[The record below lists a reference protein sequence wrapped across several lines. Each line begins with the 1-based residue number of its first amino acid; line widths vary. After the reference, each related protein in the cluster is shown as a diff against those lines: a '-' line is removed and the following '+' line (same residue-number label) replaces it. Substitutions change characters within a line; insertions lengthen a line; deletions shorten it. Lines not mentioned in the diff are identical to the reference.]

1 MLSNINELLQRVEKV
16 FGSSFAWNLGEYFI
30 LHEFDAWK
38 DIADDIA
45 ASYDD
50 CCCKTVL
57 FEQLHIA
64 DITQKRSE
72 YSRLKRCLSDPLPS
86 ECAIRTHNHN
96 IDSNIAHIIQQMNE
110 HFDGPIANII
120 SQSFEYIVDKEQF
133 EDLEA
138 IHDDMGDID
147 NSVILMYIIEQIQ
160 IRMPTVSNT
169 KSIVTEI
176 QAIAMKNNAE
186 TRNRIEQS
194 LIDVLLPLI
203 KSKAKTKHEKPKHR
217 KPKPKANYFDIMLFN
232 FNVDVRDVVDSSTN
246 DGSLSIG
253 QTIDI
258 NNCKP
263 IMLWLLNLYSIERWK
278 ELKEEYM
285 LQYAFTANNW
295 WQKNKYC
302 AWIEKTNPYIA
313 MHINGAIVE
322 LCKRAL
328 PPMMLDYRKAPLI
341 CDELGDFVGYS
352 CVFHRMIHRVAKQ
365 TAPIQI
371 DFWIIP
377 HMTMTNGTNHRFK
390 LHIEQALNTRHYRKD
405 DDYFVMN
412 VKNTSQLDRD
422 MYHLLAK
429 HKAWVE
435 KQLHG
440 NRYIFIIDRRTG
452 KYPTIYLIGHK
463 EDESEKDPNLPQ
475 SCLNLSKTDIVLNTE
490 TNKYITMRDSL
501 DGYMFGLSYH
511 VLSEDNIYLYWYH
524 NGGGSKFELKDIK
537 HRWPQWFQLNGN
549 SRQQKLNDD
558 IIQQIDNSDQLLT
571 NVEFDEFKR
580 QCDKIK

>member
-232 FNVDVRDVVDSSTN
+232 FNVDEQDIDDASTG
-246 DGSLSIG
+246 DGKSLSIG
-253 QTIDI
+253 KAIDI
-258 NNCKP
+258 KNCKP
-263 IMLWLLNLYSIERWK
+263 IMFWILNLYSTERWM

-285 LQYAFTANNW
+285 LHYAFTANNW
-295 WQKNKYC
+295 WQQNKYC
-302 AWIEKTNPYIA
+302 AWIEKTNPCVA
-313 MHINGAIVE
+313 KHINGAIAE

-341 CDELGDFVGYS
+341 CDELGEFVDYS

-377 HMTMTNGTNHRFK
+377 HMTMTNGKKHRLK
-390 LHIEQALNTRHYRKD
+390 LNIEHALNSRHYRKD
-405 DDYFVMN
+405 KDYFVMN
-412 VKNTSQLDRD
+412 LKHKLLCDD
-422 MYHLLAK
+422 LYHLLVK
-429 HKAWVE
+429 HNSWNA
-435 KQLHG
+435 QQSRG
-440 NRYIFIIDRRTG
+440 NRYIFIIDRRAG
-452 KYPTIYLIGHK
+452 NHRTIYMMAHK
-463 EDESEKDPNLPQ
+463 EDESEKDTNLPQ
-475 SCLNLSKTDIVLNTE
+475 SCLNLSKTHIVFNAE
-490 TNKYITMRDSL
+490 TNASITMHDSL

-511 VLSEDNIYLYWYH
+511 VLSEDDIYLYWYH
-524 NGGGSKFELKDIK
+524 NGGGSKFELRDIK
-537 HRWPQWFQLNGN
+537 HRWPQWFQIN
-549 SRQQKLNDD
+549 SKQQLKHN
-558 IIQQIDNSDQLLT
+558 IIQEIKNSDQLLS
-571 NVEFDEFKR
+571 NVEFEEFKR
-580 QCDKIK
+580 QCDQIDNV

>member
-1 MLSNINELLQRVEKV
+1 M
-16 FGSSFAWNLGEYFI
+16 
-30 LHEFDAWK
+30 
-38 DIADDIA
+38 AD
-45 ASYDD
+45 
-50 CCCKTVL
+50 V
-57 FEQLHIA
+57 
-64 DITQKRSE
+64 
-72 YSRLKRCLSDPLPS
+72 
-86 ECAIRTHNHN
+86 
-96 IDSNIAHIIQQMNE
+96 
-110 HFDGPIANII
+110 
-120 SQSFEYIVDKEQF
+120 
-133 EDLEA
+133 
-138 IHDDMGDID
+138 D
-147 NSVILMYIIEQIQ
+147 NSVILMYIIEQIR
-160 IRMPTVSNT
+160 IRMQTVSNIKRIAT
-169 KSIVTEI
+169 QIQNIVIKSNT
-176 QAIAMKNNAE
+176 E

-203 KSKAKTKHEKPKHR
+203 KSKAKTKYDKPKS
-217 KPKPKANYFDIMLFN
+217 KTKPKAKYFNIMLFN
-232 FNVDVRDVVDSSTN
+232 FNVDEQDIDDASTG
-246 DGSLSIG
+246 DGKSLSIG
-253 QTIDI
+253 KAIDI
-258 NNCKP
+258 KNCKP
-263 IMLWLLNLYSIERWK
+263 IMFWILNLYSTERWM

-285 LQYAFTANNW
+285 LHYAFTANNW
-295 WQKNKYC
+295 WQQNKYC
-302 AWIEKTNPYIA
+302 AWIEKTNPCVA
-313 MHINGAIVE
+313 KHINGAIAE

-341 CDELGDFVGYS
+341 CDELGEFVDYS
-352 CVFHRMIHRVAKQ
+352 CVFHRMIHRVAKR

-501 DGYMFGLSYH
+501 NGYMFGLSYH

-524 NGGGSKFELKDIK
+524 NGGGSKFELRDIK
-537 HRWPQWFQLNGN
+537 HRWPQWFQIN
-549 SRQQKLNDD
+549 SKQQLKHN
-558 IIQQIDNSDQLLT
+558 IIQEIKNSDQLLS
-571 NVEFDEFKR
+571 NVEFEEFKR
-580 QCDKIK
+580 QCDQIDNV